1 MQKYNDHYPWIIIK
15 EEPRRTSS
23 AESTWQKERKEKR
36 AYLNHKNIDERQ
48 SFGLIRCL
56 GSGHFHLSFYPP
68 RVQASSALAPS
79 LCDNVFCLVQLP
91 FSKELLTASDY
102 CHFPPLFFCLPPPH
116 APRVWVVSIF
126 SLFRVFLLLFSPH
139 LVGDPLLLEV
149 PVTLNYQPLKT
160 VLLTD
165 QQVYRSPTGLV
176 GFIAV

>member
-1 MQKYNDHYPWIIIK
+1 MDTCITFKHKGKYHNIGK
-15 EEPRRTSS
+15 
-23 AESTWQKERKEKR
+23 RK
-36 AYLNHKNIDERQ
+36 
-48 SFGLIRCL
+48 
-56 GSGHFHLSFYPP
+56 
-68 RVQASSALAPS
+68 
-79 LCDNVFCLVQLP
+79 CLVQLP

-102 CHFPPLFFCLPPPH
+102 CHFPPLFSVFSPPPSPP